1 MNNEDFY
8 HDAWNK
14 AYAFQDSYGHL
25 MNAVD
30 EAFELSRQRLAD
42 DEELKRLRDERK
54 QYDAKIKE
62 LQDKIAEINRDF
74 LATIMKET
82 GRLLSERDEAIK
94 DAEMWKKSYED
105 LTKCL

>member
-42 DEELKRLRDERK
+42 EEELRRLREESK
-54 QYDAKIKE
+54 QHYAKVRE
-62 LQDKIAEINRDF
+62 LQDKIAEINRTFIDA
-74 LATIMKET
+74 LASET
-82 GRLLSERDEAIK
+82 GRVIAERDAAVK
-94 DAEMWKKSYED
+94 DAAMWKKSYED